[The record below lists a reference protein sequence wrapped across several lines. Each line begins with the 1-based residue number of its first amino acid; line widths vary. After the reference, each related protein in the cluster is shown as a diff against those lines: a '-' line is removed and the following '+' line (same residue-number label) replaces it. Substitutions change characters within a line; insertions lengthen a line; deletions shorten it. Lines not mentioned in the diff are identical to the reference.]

1 MTNTHFPIKNKFTFM
16 SIKMTLAFKKINKPN
31 PHCDGG
37 PLGGDEVVSAK
48 PLQMNKK
55 PQRAA
60 FFLFP
65 HEGSARR

>member
-1 MTNTHFPIKNKFTFM
+1 M